1 MKKNTENSKNNAIN
15 EDIVRTAR
23 RYEECTLSTK
33 ETNQQAE
40 NCRQQLQQYAK
51 EHPELFSSSKTVSI
65 PGTNVSLT
73 MSERTAYELDQ
84 DAVTPQLLTEFLDT
98 PSSGALVV
106 KLKPSELD
114 LTDADTARLLKL
126 MGCRTVVTQVF
137 SAKISATA
145 R

>member
-51 EHPELFSSSKTVSI
+51 ERWHKRQNQYKQIVLPE
-65 PGTNVSLT
+65 
-73 MSERTAYELDQ
+73 D
-84 DAVTPQLLTEFLDT
+84 DD
-98 PSSGALVV
+98 
-106 KLKPSELD
+106 D
-114 LTDADTARLLKL
+114 
-126 MGCRTVVTQVF
+126 
-137 SAKISATA
+137 
-145 R
+145 